1 MRDRKE
7 VREEGR
13 RKAAEAELEARE
25 SNRALARAWKEGK
38 DPIPLPELIRRVKD
52 VEKRLLHGPCWGMRP
67 RTLLLMEGRPR
78 WERRWLEHNQ
88 KLVEYGY
95 KLVRERG
102 GKI

>member
-7 VREEGR
+7 AREEGR
-13 RKAAEAELEARE
+13 QRAAEEDLHARE
-25 SNRALARAWKEGK
+25 GNLALARGWKEGK
-38 DPIPLPELIRRVKD
+38 DPIPLYELTRRVKD
-52 VEKRLLHGPCWGMRP
+52 VEKRLLHGPCWGMRQGE
-67 RTLLLMEGRPR
+67 LLLMEGRPR